1 MPVIAESHLRSIC
14 RAVVLAMGAP
24 ADIAEIVSD
33 VLVKADLKGVDS
45 HGCRLLHEN
54 YMPNM
59 VNGRLFPAQ
68 RAEVMTQDGASTI
81 MDGHWGF
88 GHPAA
93 RLAAQHAIESAHQF
107 GIGAASLVHV
117 VHIARIGEYAE
128 QIAAQNMLGIVLCHA
143 GPVTTPYGGMKRM
156 FGTNPLAMAVPRP
169 GGRTLLADWATSA
182 KSVNKLMIYRQRGQ
196 SLPNDVLLDKDGYP
210 TNDPTSFFDGGTLL
224 ASGGYKGYA
233 LNLFIEI
240 IGGLI
245 LGAGCG
251 SLLNQH
257 PGNGSLFI
265 AMDIARWRS
274 LDLFSDELEQ
284 LLAATKSVP
293 LAPGADEVLLPGEME
308 ERAEATR
315 RRNGIP
321 LDEIIW
327 TELQETANTLH
338 LPARLLALPN

>member
-1 MPVIAESHLRSIC
+1 MPVIAESHLRTIC
-14 RAVVLAMGAP
+14 RTIVLAMGAP
-24 ADIAEIVSD
+24 ADIAEIVTD

-54 YMPNM
+54 YMRN
-59 VNGRLFPAQ
+59 VNAGRLLPGA
-68 RAEVMTQDGASTI
+68 RAEVTAQDGATTI
-81 MDGHWGF
+81 MDGRWGF
-88 GHPAA
+88 GHPPA
-93 RLAAQHAIESAHQF
+93 RMAAQHAIEAARRL
-107 GIGAASLVHV
+107 GIGAASLIHV
-117 VHIARIGEYAE
+117 VHIARLGEYAE
-128 QIAAQNMLGIVLCHA
+128 QIAAQNMLGIIMCHA

-156 FGTNPLAMAVPRP
+156 FGTNPLAIAVPRP

-196 SLPNDVLLDKDGYP
+196 ELADDIVLDKNGHP
-210 TNDPTSFFDGGTLL
+210 TTDPAAFFDGGML
-224 ASGGYKGYA
+224 AAFGGYKGYA

-251 SLLNQH
+251 SLLDRH

-265 AMDIARWRS
+265 ALDIARWRS
-274 LDLFSDELEQ
+274 PDAFSDELEQ
-284 LLAATKSVP
+284 LLSATKSVP

-308 ERAEATR
+308 ERAEAER

-321 LDEIIW
+321 LDDVIW
-327 TELQETANTLH
+327 TELQETAGALH
-338 LPARLLALPN
+338 LPATLFAQPG

>member
-1 MPVIAESHLRSIC
+1 MHLIAEPRLRTICRSI
-14 RAVVLAMGAP
+14 VLAMGAP
-24 ADIAEIVSD
+24 TDIADIVTD

-54 YMPNM
+54 YVRNM
-59 VNGRLFPAQ
+59 KAGRLIPAA
-68 RAEVMTQDGASTI
+68 RAEIIEQNGATTI
-81 MDGHWGF
+81 MDARWGF
-88 GHPAA
+88 GHPPA
-93 RLAAQHAIESAHQF
+93 RAAAQHAVESARQF
-107 GIGAASLVHV
+107 GIGAASVIHT
-117 VHIARIGEYAE
+117 VHIARLGEYAE

-182 KSVNKLMIYRQRGQ
+182 KAVNKLMIYRQRGEK
-196 SLPNDVLLDKDGYP
+196 LADGVLLDKDGYP
-210 TNDPTSFFDGGTLL
+210 TNDPAAFFDGGFLL
-224 ASGGYKGYA
+224 AMGGYKGYA
-233 LNLFIEI
+233 INLFIEI

-265 AMDIARWRS
+265 AMDITRWRP
-274 LDLFSDELEQ
+274 LDAFSDELEQ

-293 LAPGADEVLLPGEME
+293 VAPGANEVLLPGELE
-308 ERAEATR
+308 ERAEAER
-315 RRNGIP
+315 RRTGVP
-321 LDEIIW
+321 LDDVIW
-327 TELQETANTLH
+327 AELQQAAGALH
-338 LPARLLALPN
+338 LPASLFTDPA